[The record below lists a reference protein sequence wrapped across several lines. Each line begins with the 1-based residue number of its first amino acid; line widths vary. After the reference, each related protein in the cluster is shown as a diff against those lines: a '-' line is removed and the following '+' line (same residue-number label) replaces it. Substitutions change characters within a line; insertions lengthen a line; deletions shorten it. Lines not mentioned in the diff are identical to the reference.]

1 MADCIGHCQGLAPW
15 SMSVSDRHPAYP
27 TQGRPSVREKIEWSI
42 KVPIFRNPVILRQL
56 ALAVGIPFGLI
67 FVIMLA
73 SGATIADLR
82 YPAILIGL
90 LFFLTWLFIRIVW
103 GGKYDAE
110 FIIDDTGIRCRTAA
124 RQAKQNRII
133 NGLTVVLGLLSG
145 KPAVAGAGV
154 LAQSRQDV
162 LVKWGSIKKIK
173 ELPRSNTIMVYG
185 GFAQN
190 IAVFCI
196 PENYQQIR
204 EHIASKVRP
213 GS

>member
-1 MADCIGHCQGLAPW
+1 M
-15 SMSVSDRHPAYP
+15 
-27 TQGRPSVREKIEWSI
+27 RERVEWSI
-42 KVPIFRNPVILRQL
+42 QVPIFRNPVILKQL
-56 ALAVGIPFGLI
+56 GLAIGIPFGLI

-73 SGATIADLR
+73 SGASIADLR

-110 FIIDDTGIRCRTAA
+110 FVIDGKGIRCRTAA

-145 KPAVAGAGV
+145 KPAAAGAGI

-162 LVKWGSIKKIK
+162 LVKWGSVKKIK
-173 ELPRSNTIMVYG
+173 ELPHSNTIMVYG

-196 PENYQQIR
+196 PENYQQVR
-204 EHIASKVRP
+204 EYITSKIRP
-213 GS
+213 GN

>member
-1 MADCIGHCQGLAPW
+1 M
-15 SMSVSDRHPAYP
+15 
-27 TQGRPSVREKIEWSI
+27 RERVEWSI
-42 KVPIFRNPVILRQL
+42 QVPIFRNPVILRQL
-56 ALAVGIPFGLI
+56 GLAVGIPFGLI

-73 SGATIADLR
+73 SGASIADLR

-110 FIIDDTGIRCRTAA
+110 FVIDDKGIRCRTAA
-124 RQAKQNRII
+124 RQARQNRIV

-145 KPAVAGAGV
+145 KPAAAGAGI

-190 IAVFCI
+190 IAVFCM
-196 PENYQQIR
+196 PENSPRIR
-204 EHIASKVRP
+204 EYRASRVGP
-213 GS
+213 GC

>member
-1 MADCIGHCQGLAPW
+1 M
-15 SMSVSDRHPAYP
+15 
-27 TQGRPSVREKIEWSI
+27 RERVEWSI
-42 KVPIFRNPVILRQL
+42 QVPVFRNPIILRQL

-73 SGATIADLR
+73 SGASIADLR

-90 LFFLTWLFIRIVW
+90 LFFLTWLFLRIVW

-110 FIIDDTGIRCRTAA
+110 FVVDNKGVRCRTAA

-145 KPAVAGAGV
+145 KPAAAGAGI

-162 LVKWGSIKKIK
+162 LVKWGSIKRIK
-173 ELPRSNTIMVYG
+173 ELPRSHTIMVYG

-190 IAVFCI
+190 IAVFCT

>member
-1 MADCIGHCQGLAPW
+1 M
-15 SMSVSDRHPAYP
+15 
-27 TQGRPSVREKIEWSI
+27 RERVEWSI
-42 KVPIFRNPVILRQL
+42 QVPIFRNPIILRQL

-73 SGATIADLR
+73 SGASIADLR

-90 LFFLTWLFIRIVW
+90 LFFLTWLFLRIVW

-110 FIIDDTGIRCRTAA
+110 FVVDNKGVRCRTAA
-124 RQAKQNRII
+124 RQARQNRII
-133 NGLTVVLGLLSG
+133 NALTVVLGLLSG

-162 LVKWGSIKKIK
+162 LVKWGSITKTR
-173 ELPRSNTIMVYG
+173 EYRHSNTIMVYG

-190 IAVFCI
+190 IAVFCT
-196 PENYQQIR
+196 PENYQHVQ
-204 EHIASKVRP
+204 EYIASKVRP
-213 GS
+213 GR

>member
-1 MADCIGHCQGLAPW
+1 M
-15 SMSVSDRHPAYP
+15 
-27 TQGRPSVREKIEWSI
+27 RERIEWSI
-42 KVPIFRNPVILRQL
+42 KVPIFRNPVILKQL
-56 ALAVGIPFGLI
+56 GLAIGIPFGLI

-73 SGATIADLR
+73 SGASIADLR
-82 YPAILIGL
+82 YPAIIIGL

-110 FIIDDTGIRCRTAA
+110 FVLDNKGIRCRTAA

-162 LVKWGSIKKIK
+162 LVKWGSINKIK
-173 ELPRSNTIMVYG
+173 ELPLRHTVMVYG

-190 IAVFCI
+190 IAVFCT
-196 PENYQQIR
+196 PENYEQVR

-213 GS
+213 ER

>member
-1 MADCIGHCQGLAPW
+1 MHERIA
-15 SMSVSDRHPAYP
+15 
-27 TQGRPSVREKIEWSI
+27 WSI

-73 SGATIADLR
+73 SGATLADLL
-82 YPAILIGL
+82 YPAILVGL

-110 FIIDDTGIRCRTAA
+110 FVIDDKGIRCRTAA
-124 RQAKQNRII
+124 RQARQNRII
-133 NGLTVVLGLLSG
+133 NALTVVLGLLSG
-145 KPAVAGAGV
+145 KPAAAGAAV

-162 LVKWGSIKKIK
+162 LVKWSGINKIK
-173 ELPRSNTIMVYG
+173 ELPRRNTIMVYG

-190 IAVFCI
+190 IAVFCT
-196 PENYQQIR
+196 PENYAR
-204 EHIASKVRP
+204 VRDSIASRARP
-213 GS
+213 ER

>member
-1 MADCIGHCQGLAPW
+1 M
-15 SMSVSDRHPAYP
+15 
-27 TQGRPSVREKIEWSI
+27 RERVEWSI
-42 KVPIFRNPVILRQL
+42 QVPIFRNPIILRQL

-73 SGATIADLR
+73 SGASIADLR

-90 LFFLTWLFIRIVW
+90 LFFLTWLFLRIVW

-110 FIIDDTGIRCRTAA
+110 FVVDNKGVRCRTAA
-124 RQAKQNRII
+124 RQARQNRII
-133 NGLTVVLGLLSG
+133 NALTVVLGLLSG

-162 LVKWGSIKKIK
+162 LVKWGSITKTR
-173 ELPRSNTIMVYG
+173 EYRHSNTIMVYG

-190 IAVFCI
+190 IAVFCT
-196 PENYQQIR
+196 PENYQHVR
-204 EHIASKVRP
+204 EYIASKVRP
-213 GS
+213 GR

>member
-1 MADCIGHCQGLAPW
+1 M
-15 SMSVSDRHPAYP
+15 
-27 TQGRPSVREKIEWSI
+27 REKIEWSI

-73 SGATIADLR
+73 SGATLKDLR
-82 YPAILIGL
+82 YPAILVGL

-110 FIIDDTGIRCRTAA
+110 FVIDDKGIRCRTAA
-124 RQAKQNRII
+124 RQARQNRII
-133 NGLTVVLGLLSG
+133 NALTVVLGLLSG
-145 KPAVAGAGV
+145 KPAAAGAGI

-162 LVKWGSIKKIK
+162 LVKWGGINKIK
-173 ELPRSNTIMVYG
+173 ELPGRNTIMVYG

-190 IAVFCI
+190 IAVFCT
-196 PENYQQIR
+196 PENYAQVR
-204 EHIASKVRP
+204 ERIAAKAQAGR
-213 GS
+213 

>member
-1 MADCIGHCQGLAPW
+1 M
-15 SMSVSDRHPAYP
+15 
-27 TQGRPSVREKIEWSI
+27 RERVEWSI
-42 KVPIFRNPVILRQL
+42 KVPIFRNPIILRQL

-73 SGATIADLR
+73 SGASIADLR

-90 LFFLTWLFIRIVW
+90 LFFLTWLFLRIVW

-110 FIIDDTGIRCRTAA
+110 FVVDNKGVRCRTAA
-124 RQAKQNRII
+124 RQARQNRII

-145 KPAVAGAGV
+145 KPAAAGAGI

-162 LVKWGSIKKIK
+162 LVKWGSIKKTR
-173 ELPRSNTIMVYG
+173 EYRHCNTIMVYG

-190 IAVFCI
+190 IAVFCT
-196 PENYQQIR
+196 PENYRQVR
-204 EHIASKVRP
+204 EYIASKVRP

>member
-1 MADCIGHCQGLAPW
+1 M
-15 SMSVSDRHPAYP
+15 
-27 TQGRPSVREKIEWSI
+27 RERVEWSI
-42 KVPIFRNPVILRQL
+42 QVPIFRNPVILRQL
-56 ALAVGIPFGLI
+56 GLAVGIPFGLI

-73 SGATIADLR
+73 SGASIADLR

-110 FIIDDTGIRCRTAA
+110 FVIDDKGIRCRTAA
-124 RQAKQNRII
+124 RQARQNRIV

-145 KPAVAGAGV
+145 KPAAAGAGI

-190 IAVFCI
+190 IAVFCM
-196 PENYQQIR
+196 PENYQRIR
-204 EHIASKVRP
+204 EYIASRVRP